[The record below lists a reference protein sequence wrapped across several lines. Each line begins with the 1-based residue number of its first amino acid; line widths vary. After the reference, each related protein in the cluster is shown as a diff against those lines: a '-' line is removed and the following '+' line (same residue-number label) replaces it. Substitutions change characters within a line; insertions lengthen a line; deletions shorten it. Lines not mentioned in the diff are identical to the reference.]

1 VKESVS
7 VVLEE
12 LNRRLMSSPRGMF
25 LTCIYLIVDSASG
38 EVCYANAGHPPFLH
52 AADSGVSTVE
62 GEAGPPLGIMISAYP
77 ENRMKIEPGETI
89 LLLTDGTFDAR
100 GLSGQRIG
108 MEKLLYVA
116 GNFAGEENLVQVI
129 ADYVDNFSKGVE
141 RADDLTLVEV
151 SRKK

>member
-1 VKESVS
+1 
-7 VVLEE
+7 
-12 LNRRLMSSPRGMF
+12 
-25 LTCIYLIVDSASG
+25 
-38 EVCYANAGHPPFLH
+38 
-52 AADSGVSTVE
+52 
-62 GEAGPPLGIMISAYP
+62 MISTYP

-108 MEKLLYVA
+108 MEKLLDVA
-116 GNFAGEENLVQVI
+116 GNFAGEGNLVQVI

-151 SRKK
+151 SRKE